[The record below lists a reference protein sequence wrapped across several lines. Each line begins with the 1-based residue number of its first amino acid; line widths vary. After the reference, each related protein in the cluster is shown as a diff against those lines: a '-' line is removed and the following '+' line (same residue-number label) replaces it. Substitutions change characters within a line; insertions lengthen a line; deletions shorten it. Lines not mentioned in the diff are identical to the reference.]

1 MGRRTREELVA
12 IKEQILNL
20 YEQGTSIKSMQEK
33 YHVNHNTINKW
44 IRENPKYARMKLEAE
59 KKFQE
64 DFNAIT
70 IRYMNG
76 ETAKA
81 LAKEYNLNEKTL
93 RRRLNEKGIVKQ
105 PQKSRKMGEE
115 WRNVEVEPVEDPIF
129 YVRKVENPK
138 ITIIKG
144 KRYIDVTS
152 QIAGG

>member
-1 MGRRTREELVA
+1 
-12 IKEQILNL
+12 
-20 YEQGTSIKSMQEK
+20 
-33 YHVNHNTINKW
+33 
-44 IRENPKYARMKLEAE
+44 MKLEAE